1 MAAESPPKLQIPR
14 WIQLV
19 TLPLLLLL
27 IWAVAG
33 AVRHVIFLF
42 LVAGLIAFLLNPL
55 VRGITRIWIPRGLGV
70 AIVYLLFASLVAAAS
85 IALGRWWS
93 IRRGRPHIGSIP
105 TLRPSTDNP
114 RRPMPSGMSTAFK
127 CG

>member
-1 MAAESPPKLQIPR
+1 MRTRGRGLGEPGGTASGKESVLETPVPSGRPDRRPEADDERRIIIAMAAESPPKLQIPR

-42 LVAGLIAFLLNPL
+42 LLPGLIAL
-55 VRGITRIWIPRGLGV
+55 VLHPPVRCPTGNWLPPRLGV
-70 AIVYLLFASLVAAAS
+70 AIVHL
-85 IALGRWWS
+85 
-93 IRRGRPHIGSIP
+93 
-105 TLRPSTDNP
+105 
-114 RRPMPSGMSTAFK
+114 
-127 CG
+127 